1 MMVSI
6 MAFDKPCSG
15 AKTSR
20 LGYSNGF
27 GKKNIS
33 KTLE

>member
-15 AKTSR
+15 AKNSR

-27 GKKNIS
+27 KKMIL
-33 KTLE
+33 KTLK